1 MMVRPMKMN
10 MLLALLFA
18 IITKCMSTSKG
29 DLLSTLTKDL
39 SEKNWKV
46 DKDWQDKLRN
56 TIDTLKATQVD
67 QVDDLEEKL
76 KHYKPADI
84 KAPGYKLPIV
94 YVYTVSKVFCEY
106 GMPTYIKYSLQQS
119 LLTQHDAEVI
129 LVANYAEC
137 PLLKT
142 HVDLLEGVVQIDTKN
157 MQSNRLRLFH
167 NRSTEIFQDDGAG
180 NNLWVT
186 SALRFFLLENMMIS
200 KGMAEVMHIEADNM
214 LYGSFTEIIDV
225 FRKGYLKLA
234 ATPLNTNKTFM
245 TASVLWIADLDAIR
259 HFNDFLLALA
269 LNTMTGIK
277 LQQEWMDKLTEI
289 KIADKFSD
297 FKGKPK
303 AMWNLY
309 LHWIRPYSCCKRGG
323 VQQDADGKGI
333 KRFAINEMSLMG
345 FYHKIIPDRFQLLPV
360 VPEYPYMTNRH
371 VMNISEFGPRGRE
384 SGPNTYNGIWDPNSW
399 GQFLGGT
406 SSKGGRDKGFTDSSH
421 VPGLA
426 IRMGNCRP
434 HMICGK
440 PEIHRLPKARIVP
453 SNGTSPALECYTAPH
468 VRCGN
473 IDEEAPNG
481 SNFQK
486 KKGDEWTH
494 LYNLHVHSKHTEN
507 YMSQPCEC
515 GT

>member
-1 MMVRPMKMN
+1 MN
-10 MLLALLFA
+10 IFWALLLALLHLC
-18 IITKCMSTSKG
+18 TSTPTTNKG
-29 DLLSTLTKDL
+29 EVLSTLTQEL
-39 SEKNWKV
+39 SGKNWKV
-46 DKDWQDKLRN
+46 DKDWQDKLGKA
-56 TIDTLKATQVD
+56 IDTLKTAQATKE
-67 QVDDLEEKL
+67 VDDFEAQVKV
-76 KHYKPADI
+76 YKPVDT

-94 YVYTVSKVFCEY
+94 YVYTVSKTFCEY
-106 GMPTYIKYSLQQS
+106 GMPQYIKYSLQQA
-119 LLTQHDAEVI
+119 LMTQHDADVI

-142 HVDLLEGVVQIDTKN
+142 HADQLEGIVQMDTKDL
-157 MQSNRLRLFH
+157 QSNRLRLFH

-186 SALRFFLLENMMIS
+186 SALRFFLLENMMIKKS
-200 KGMAEVMHIEADNM
+200 MGEVMHIEADNM
-214 LYGSFTEIIDV
+214 LYGSYTEIIDV
-225 FRKGYLKLA
+225 FRKGYHKLA

-269 LNTMTGIK
+269 MNTMTGIK
-277 LQQEWMDKLTEI
+277 LPQEWMDKLTEI
-289 KIADKFSD
+289 KIADKYSD

-309 LHWIRPYSCCKRGG
+309 LHWIRPYACCKRNG
-323 VQQDADGKGI
+323 VQQDADFKGI

-360 VPEYPYMTNRH
+360 VPEYPYIANRH
-371 VMNISEFGPRGRE
+371 TINISEFGPRGRE
-384 SGPNTYNGIWDPNSW
+384 SGPNTHWGIWDPNSW

-426 IRMGNCRP
+426 IRMGHCRP
-434 HMICGK
+434 HMKCGK
-440 PEIHRLPKARIVP
+440 PTIHRLPKSLIVA
-453 SNGTSPALECYTAPH
+453 SNGTSPALECYTVPM
-468 VRCGN
+468 VRCGATD
-473 IDEEAPNG
+473 DELPSAANDT
-481 SNFQK
+481 K
-486 KKGDEWTH
+486 KKEVDWTH

-507 YMSQPCEC
+507 YISQPCEC
-515 GT
+515 GV